1 MRVPWFLWALCLA
14 ASAMGQPS
22 APEMQHNLPVPL
34 SRKIA
39 LMVRSQF
46 AVPSDCDIDIESR
59 APSTTAGFD
68 TLHVTLRRGAE
79 SATVDFLI
87 SSDDKTLVRMEKFD
101 LNGNPALAINIQDRP
116 IRGNPVAPV
125 TIIGF
130 DDLECPV
137 CAKMHQTLIQ
147 ETLPR
152 YAGQVRLVYK
162 DNPLLDIDPWALH
175 AAVDAHCLA
184 DQAADAYWDYVDYIH
199 GHGEEVAGESRDLG
213 KSYSVLDRIAGSEEL
228 RPTSTPIL

>member
-39 LMVRSQF
+39 FMVRSQF

-137 CAKMHQTLIQ
+137 CAKEVPDASFKKLFLDTPARFGSSTRTIRCSTSIPGHSMPRSTRTVSPTRPQT
-147 ETLPR
+147 
-152 YAGQVRLVYK
+152 
-162 DNPLLDIDPWALH
+162 
-175 AAVDAHCLA
+175 
-184 DQAADAYWDYVDYIH
+184 
-199 GHGEEVAGESRDLG
+199 
-213 KSYSVLDRIAGSEEL
+213 RIGIMWI
-228 RPTSTPIL
+228 TSTVTERKWPENLATWVKAIPFWIASPAVES